1 MILDTGVQRLS
12 PSLAMIALI
21 GLLILPSE
29 NAQAANDLSVRL
41 TPGVAII
48 DDHAQQF
55 SGRGDVVINSG
66 NTLAAS
72 SEVISDVVVY
82 YNEAVATS
90 FIVVVDGAAALTSA
104 GAVAPTDA
112 EVVAALPNAA
122 YKWARCGRVKFA
134 RDSGS
139 AITLSYIDHTV
150 RPLGVDPAAKT
161 AVVSELDVIGDA
173 EVYQFSHR
181 ERFRVTASLIA
192 DGDGLTNKPVPP
204 FHGKIGGWRVITET
218 AVTTGA
224 KGTTPNLEIGTTN
237 VTGSDS
243 VAMAGTSARGVVLAL
258 GAPTAANTFKP
269 GDTYSIEFAS
279 TTPYIEGAFCFEV
292 DFYRLVT
299 I

>member
-1 MILDTGVQRLS
+1 MILDSGVQRLS
-12 PSLAMIALI
+12 PSLPLIALI
-21 GLLILPSE
+21 GLLLIPAE
-29 NAQAANDLSVRL
+29 AVQAANDLSVTL
-41 TPGVAII
+41 TPGIAVL

-72 SEVISDVVVY
+72 SEIISDVVVY
-82 YNEAVATS
+82 YNEAVATA
-90 FIVVVDGAAALTSA
+90 FIVVVDGTAALTSA

-139 AITLSYIDHTV
+139 VITLSYIDHTV

-161 AVVSELDVIGDA
+161 AVVSELDVIGDG
-173 EVYQFSHR
+173 EVYEFSHR
-181 ERFRVTASLIA
+181 EQHRVTASLIA
-192 DGDGLTNKPVPP
+192 DGDGLTGKPVPP
-204 FHGKIGGWRVITET
+204 FHGKIGAWRVITEV

-237 VTGSDS
+237 VTGSES
-243 VAMAGTSARGVVLAL
+243 VAMTGTSARGVVLAL
-258 GAPTAANTFKP
+258 GTPTAANKFAP

-279 TTPYIEGAFCFEV
+279 TTTYIEGAFCFEI
-292 DFYRLVT
+292 DFYRLRTV
-299 I
+299 